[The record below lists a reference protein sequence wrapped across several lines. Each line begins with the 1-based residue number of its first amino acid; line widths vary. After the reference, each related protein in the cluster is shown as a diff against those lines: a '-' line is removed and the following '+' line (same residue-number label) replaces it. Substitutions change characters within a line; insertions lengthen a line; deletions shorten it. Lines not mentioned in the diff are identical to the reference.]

1 MLSLADLRNLLTLTL
16 FVFLAFLLTQAVRRE
31 KTSVLFSLSLL
42 VLPYLPASNL
52 FFPVGFVIAERV
64 LYLPSMGFC
73 LLVALVYKEL
83 INRNKKWAWVLKI
96 GLVFV
101 LVIQSGKTVR
111 RNRDWVSQESL
122 WKSAVAVNPGN
133 SKVFTNLAKEYEQRN
148 ETGMVLLLTEHA
160 LQLQPRVMLQWT
172 NLAFVHKSLG
182 HFDEAEKV
190 RIGLLLKLSY
200 IVTPWNS

>member
-16 FVFLAFLLTQAVRRE
+16 FVFLAFLLTSAVRRE

-52 FFPVGFVIAERV
+52 FFPVGFVVAERV

-73 LLVALVYKEL
+73 MLVSLVYKEL
-83 INRNKKWAWVLKI
+83 TLTNRNKKWAWVLKI

-122 WKSAVAVNPGN
+122 WKSAVPVNPSN
-133 SKVFTNLAKEYEQRN
+133 SKVFTNLAKEYERRN

-160 LQLQPRVMLQWT
+160 LQLQPRTMLQWT

-190 RIGLLLKLSY
+190 RKGLLLRLRVSY
-200 IVTPWNS
+200 I